1 MIDRYHIADGAIRVG
16 SFAAAYFL
24 FGLTIEHLLNAEIWS
39 VITGS
44 LGMIMLTFSLG
55 TAKPR
60 SFKTIKSR
68 ALERIGFSP
77 LQSNDIRPFAR
88 NIISTLPEIL
98 ASSEIVLQG
107 KSVYIDDENGT
118 GRFRREFDELKGR
131 GLLKSSI
138 AVKWSDP
145 TNAGPVFKRE
155 TPRQPFSILIKFG
168 KNRIQIEHALW
179 DKTPITVHI
188 PAGGETISEV
198 LNPSEAQL
206 FFERYEELQRT
217 MFAEMIGCEANLES
231 ISTIV
236 ALQLQGP
243 FDIIGSISLDD
254 TPDGL
259 TYIHFDPANRSLDQR
274 SEQSWIYH
282 PTIGAMKL
290 DLKEIKSALIKKREH
305 QLLSA
310 FDKRVEPIEKM
321 PPIIGNPAAAK
332 EISVAQRL
340 LKLYPDMRDASGT
353 PIAPLVLEHLPRLVK
368 RHGEAIAAATASN
381 NIDQDLLDKI
391 TRDFDEGL
399 KTISRAILEGVEA
412 EQRKTQDDLSV
423 EIAFLKA
430 RHPEDTGLQATG

>member
-1 MIDRYHIADGAIRVG
+1 MIDRYKITDAAVRIG
-16 SFAAAYFL
+16 SFAAAYLL
-24 FGLTIEHLLNAEIWS
+24 FGITIEKMIS
-39 VITGS
+39 VSLAALITAP

-55 TAKPR
+55 TAKPL
-60 SFKTIKSR
+60 SFKSIKSR

-88 NIISTLPEIL
+88 NIIRDLPEIL
-98 ASSEIVLQG
+98 ANSEIVLQG

-118 GRFRREFDELKGR
+118 GRFRPEFDERKGQ
-131 GLLKSSI
+131 GLIKSSI

-145 TNAGPVFKRE
+145 TDSNPLIESE
-155 TPRQPFSILIKFG
+155 TPRQPFSVLMKFG
-168 KNRIQIEHALW
+168 KNSIQIEHALW

-188 PAGGETISEV
+188 PAGSETISEV
-198 LNPSEAQL
+198 LNPDEAGL
-206 FFERYEELQRT
+206 FFERYHEIQLA
-217 MFAEMIGCEANLES
+217 MFAEMLGCEADLQS

-259 TYIHFDPANRSLDQR
+259 TYIHFDPKNRSLDQR

-290 DLKEIKSALIKKREH
+290 DLKEIKTALIKKREH
-305 QLLSA
+305 QLLAA

-332 EISVAQRL
+332 EISVSQRL
-340 LKLYPDMRDASGT
+340 VKLYPDMKDASGT
-353 PIAPLVLEHLPRLVK
+353 PIAPLVNEHLPRLVK

-381 NIDQDLLDKI
+381 NIDQNLLDKI
-391 TRDFDEGL
+391 TRDFEEGL

-430 RHPEDTGLQATG
+430 RHPEDTVLRSTG